1 MWACDACMRRTWL
14 LGRISGYLQFQ
25 RRRVKEIL
33 SLDDEVL
40 IHLWQK
46 KVHDRLAVEYEE
58 FGACHA
64 EGARARSEA
73 ARLELICACDPAYP
87 WSLRRLTRP
96 PAVLHVAGG
105 LERFLELA
113 AADPVAIVGTREP
126 TSYGTQVAETLGRG
140 ISVCGL
146 SVVSG
151 MALGVDGAAH
161 RGALAGSGRT
171 VAVLPGCASKPCPR
185 QHWQL
190 HRQILR
196 RGVAVSE
203 FGPGTSLRKWTF
215 VARNRVIAALSR
227 MTIVVQGRA
236 GSGALLTAGF
246 AKRCGITVGAVPG
259 QVGASQ
265 SAGPH
270 MLIRD
275 GAVMIQGP
283 QDVLDALFGAG
294 VRAVAEA
301 ERTALAPQ
309 QRALLEAIISGVDT
323 IAALTRAGVSGGQ
336 LLPELAELE
345 MAGCVRRA
353 TGGKYVPLG

>member
-1 MWACDACMRRTWL
+1 MRRTWL

-25 RRRVKEIL
+25 RRRVEEIL
-33 SLDDEVL
+33 SLDDQVL

-46 KVHDRLAVEYEE
+46 RVHDRLAVEYAD
-58 FGACHA
+58 FSACHA
-64 EGARARSEA
+64 EAARARAEA
-73 ARLELICACDPAYP
+73 ARLELICACEPSYP
-87 WSLRRLTRP
+87 RSLRRLRTP

-113 AADPVAIVGTREP
+113 GADPVAIVGTREP
-126 TSYGTQVAETLGRG
+126 TGYGTQVAETLGRG

-171 VAVLPGCASKPCPR
+171 VAVLPGCASEPYPN
-185 QHWQL
+185 QHRQL
-190 HRQILR
+190 HGQVLR
-196 RGVAVSE
+196 HGVAVSE
-203 FGPGTSLRKWTF
+203 FGPGTSVRKWTF

-227 MTIVVQGRA
+227 MTIVVQGRKR
-236 GSGALLTAGF
+236 SGALLTADA
-246 AKRCGITVGAVPG
+246 AKRCGRAVGAVPG
-259 QVGASQ
+259 QVGVPQ

-270 MLIRD
+270 QLLRD

-283 QDVLDALFGAG
+283 QDVLDAVFGAG

-301 ERTALAPQ
+301 ERAALAPR
-309 QRALLEAIISGVDT
+309 QRALLEAIVAGADT
-323 IAALTRAGVSGGQ
+323 IAALTRTGVAAGE
-336 LLPELAELE
+336 LLQGLAELE
-345 MAGCVRRA
+345 MAGCVRREA
-353 TGGKYVPLG
+353 GGKYIALG